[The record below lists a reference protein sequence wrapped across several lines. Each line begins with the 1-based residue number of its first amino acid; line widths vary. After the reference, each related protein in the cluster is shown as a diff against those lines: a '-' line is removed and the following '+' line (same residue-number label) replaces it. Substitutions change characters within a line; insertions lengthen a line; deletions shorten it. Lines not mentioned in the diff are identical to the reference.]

1 MAWEVV
7 ESSGAPRAVGP
18 YSQGIKA
25 RGWVFL
31 SGQIPLD
38 PEQGELVG
46 DSIEEQT
53 ERVLENLKALLEAA
67 GLGLGDVVQCTVYMV
82 DLEEFPAM
90 NRVYARYFPRNPPAR
105 VTVGVASLPRGAR
118 IEISAVALGG

>member
-25 RGWVFL
+25 REWVFL

-118 IEISAVALGG
+118 IEISAVALAG